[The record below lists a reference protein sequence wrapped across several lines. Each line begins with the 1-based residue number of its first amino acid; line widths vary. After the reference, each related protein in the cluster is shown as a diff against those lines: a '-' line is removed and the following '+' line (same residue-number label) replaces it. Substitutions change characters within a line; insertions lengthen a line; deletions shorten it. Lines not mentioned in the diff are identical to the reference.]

1 MTANEHV
8 TSFSEGVGKPLLL
21 TEEDIGMVKYEKTE
35 KTFLMIDLETV
46 GLRGNIPIL
55 SMGACAYI
63 KGAGIFQTF
72 YSVFDLQ
79 EQLDNG
85 RRIDT
90 EALHW
95 WMGQAKEAREGLF
108 LPPGV
113 GNSVEGT
120 VHSFNNWF
128 NGAIAK
134 HPMVDPK
141 HVYVSAMGNDFDV
154 AMIDGLFEGKTPWH
168 YRNKICFRALINLFP
183 QDIVW
188 DDNPCKHNAIEDA
201 KSQTRALMRLIDR
214 FPQISS
220 IKPDWSA
227 VRAST

>member
-79 EQLDNG
+79 EQLDSG

-90 EALHW
+90 ELVTLLRAPSIRLTT
-95 WMGQAKEAREGLF
+95 GL
-108 LPPGV
+108 
-113 GNSVEGT
+113 T
-120 VHSFNNWF
+120 
-128 NGAIAK
+128 
-134 HPMVDPK
+134 
-141 HVYVSAMGNDFDV
+141 
-154 AMIDGLFEGKTPWH
+154 GLL
-168 YRNKICFRALINLFP
+168 RNTLWLIRSTCMFR
-183 QDIVW
+183 QWVTT
-188 DDNPCKHNAIEDA
+188 
-201 KSQTRALMRLIDR
+201 SM
-214 FPQISS
+214 
-220 IKPDWSA
+220 
-227 VRAST
+227 